1 MQIAVV
7 ADSHVPP
14 RASEVPE
21 EVIQACEDA
30 DIVVH
35 AGDFVEQEAYDTFE
49 ETTDEF
55 VAVHGNM
62 DDIQLGLP
70 RVESFSADGYEF
82 AVVHGTGSPIGYEE
96 RVVEAARDECDD
108 PDAVI
113 AGHTHE
119 ATDETYEGVR
129 ILNPGSCTGAMP
141 ADRTTYMLVET
152 TESGID
158 AEIFEL

>member
-7 ADSHVPP
+7 ADSHVPA
-14 RASEVPE
+14 RASEVPD

-30 DIVVH
+30 DIVAH
-35 AGDFVEQEAYDTFE
+35 AGDFVDQDTLEVFE
-49 ETTDEF
+49 ETTDGF

-62 DDIQLGLP
+62 DDTGLDLAG
-70 RVESFSADGYEF
+70 VESFTADGYEF
-82 AVVHGTGSPIGYEE
+82 AVVHGTGSPIGYED
-96 RVVEAARDECDD
+96 RVVGCARDECDE

-119 ATDETYEGVR
+119 ATDETHEGVR

-141 ADRTTYMLVET
+141 ADTTTYMVVET
-152 TESGID
+152 TPDGIE
-158 AEIFEL
+158 AEVFEL

>member
-7 ADSHVPP
+7 ADSHVPA

-21 EVIQACEDA
+21 EIIQECEDA
-30 DIVVH
+30 DIVAH
-35 AGDFVEQEAYDTFE
+35 AGDFVDESTYETFE
-49 ETTDEF
+49 ETADDF
-55 VAVHGNM
+55 IAVHGNM
-62 DDIQLGLP
+62 DDSGLGLP
-70 RVESFSADGYEF
+70 SVDQFRADGYEF
-82 AVVHGTGSPIGYEE
+82 AVVHGTGSPIGYND
-96 RVVEAARDECDD
+96 RVLKAAREHCDD

-119 ATDETYEGVR
+119 ATDETHEGVR

-152 TESGID
+152 TDSGIN
-158 AEIFEL
+158 AEVLGV